1 MTYLFQEE
9 TVDVGL
15 AVHGSQNLVGPI
27 VFAAVFLPSS
37 RANDILFRYD
47 LHHSRPNLNQKRETL
62 ADMARYQRILS
73 LNRSELG
80 YLVRAFGPEQMSNIL
95 QGEGESTFY
104 QIHLKMFKKLI
115 KRITK
120 KLSFRINK
128 ITFRSFRFISQTLW
142 VEL

>member
-27 VFAAVFLPSS
+27 VFAAVFLPSL

-95 QGEGESTFY
+95 QGEGE
-104 QIHLKMFKKLI
+104 
-115 KRITK
+115 
-120 KLSFRINK
+120 
-128 ITFRSFRFISQTLW
+128 
-142 VEL
+142 